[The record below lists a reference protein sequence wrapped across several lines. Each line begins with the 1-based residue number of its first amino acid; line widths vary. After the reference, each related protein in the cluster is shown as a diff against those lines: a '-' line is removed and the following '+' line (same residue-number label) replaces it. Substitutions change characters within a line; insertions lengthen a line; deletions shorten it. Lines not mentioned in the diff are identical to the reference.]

1 MSGLVNARVLKN
13 TKVAP
18 DHYRLTL
25 AAPEAARAARPGQ
38 FLHVRCGNTYD
49 PILRRPISIHAVDQE
64 KGEVTLLYRLA
75 GRGTAILSEKRT
87 GEQVSLLGPL
97 GSGFSLPRE
106 GEKVSLVAGGIGIAP
121 LFFLLQELARQGNSA
136 AVFWGAANRKH
147 FLSAQSA
154 GKFSLLREIRELG
167 HRIILATDDGSVGYP
182 GLVTELFEQCV
193 QGDGNG
199 GPRFFRNSDALEAL
213 ERCKL
218 ELAFQTNFVYG
229 CGPRAMLS
237 RLCRIIENLKING
250 EISLEERM
258 GCGVGACLSCACKI
272 REGGEDFYY
281 RRACL
286 EGPVFPAGEVV
297 WP

>member
-1 MSGLVNARVLKN
+1 MSGLVNARILKN
-13 TKVAP
+13 IKVAP
-18 DHYRLTL
+18 DHYRLAL
-25 AAPEAARAARPGQ
+25 AAPEAARGARPGQ
-38 FLHVRCGNTYD
+38 FLHVRCSNTHD
-49 PILRRPISIHAVDQE
+49 PLLRRPISIHAVDRE
-64 KGEVTLLYRLA
+64 KGEVILLYRLA

-97 GSGFSLPRE
+97 GSGFSLPGE

-121 LFFLLQELARQGNSA
+121 LFFLLQELARHGNSA
-136 AVFWGAANRKH
+136 AVFWGAANKKH
-147 FLSAQSA
+147 FLSTQSA

-167 HRIILATDDGSVGYP
+167 HRIILATDDGSAGYP
-182 GLVTELFEQCV
+182 GLVTELFEQCAQV
-193 QGDGNG
+193 G
-199 GPRFFRNSDALEAL
+199 GSGWARNFRESDALEAL

-218 ELAFQTNFVYG
+218 ELAFQTDFVYG

-237 RLCRIIENLKING
+237 RLCQIIKNMSVDG

-272 REGGEDFYY
+272 REGGEGFYY

-297 WP
+297 WS